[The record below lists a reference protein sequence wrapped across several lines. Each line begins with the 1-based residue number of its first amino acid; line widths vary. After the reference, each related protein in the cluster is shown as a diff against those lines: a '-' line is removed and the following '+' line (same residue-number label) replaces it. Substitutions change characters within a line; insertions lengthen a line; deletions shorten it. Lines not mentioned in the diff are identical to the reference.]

1 MTRSS
6 EIWRYIARR
15 VVGTLPLLIGVGVFT
30 FVLVRVLPGDPAAYY
45 ATGPMASQDEMAQV
59 REALGLD
66 RPLAEQLVRYFRDI
80 ASGDLGRS
88 LVTGQQVARDLRERF
103 PASFELTLVAMA
115 LALLA
120 AIPLGIVAATRA
132 GSWVDHLVRFIGT
145 LGVSMPAFVAGI
157 VLIYLFY
164 FRLGVAPEPI
174 DRIDPFM
181 LKPPVVTG
189 LMLLDSLLARDLDAF
204 RSAAGRLVLP
214 ALTMAV
220 IVIAPLMRMT
230 RASMIAVLESDF
242 IRTARAAG
250 MSWWTVY
257 VRYALRNA
265 MLPVLTTIGLV
276 VSYQLGANVV
286 VEKVFAWPGVGSYA
300 LNSLLATDYAPVQ
313 GYVLLM
319 ACVYVVINTAIDIL
333 YALVDPRVRMAR

>member
-15 VVGTLPLLIGVGVFT
+15 VIGTLPLLIGVGVFT

-45 ATGPMASQDEMAQV
+45 ATGPMASQEEIAQV
-59 REALGLD
+59 RQALGLD
-66 RPLAEQLVRYFRDI
+66 RPLAEQLLRYFRDI
-80 ASGDLGRS
+80 ATGDLGRS
-88 LVTGQQVARDLRERF
+88 LVTGQQVGRDLRERF
-103 PASFELTLVAMA
+103 PASFELTLAAMA
-115 LALLA
+115 LALVV
-120 AIPLGIVAATRA
+120 AIPLGIVAAIRA
-132 GSWVDHLVRFIGT
+132 GSWIDHLVRFIGT

-157 VLIYLFY
+157 VLIYVFY
-164 FRLGVAPEPI
+164 FRLGLAPEPI

-181 LKPPVVTG
+181 LKPPTVSG
-189 LMLLDSLLARDLDAF
+189 LMLLDSLLARDLGAF
-204 RSAAGRLVLP
+204 LSAAGRLVLP

-276 VSYQLGANVV
+276 ISYQLGANVV

-333 YALVDPRVRMAR
+333 YALVDPRVRMQ

>member
-1 MTRSS
+1 MTHDS
-6 EIWRYIARR
+6 EIWRFVFRR
-15 VVGTLPLLIGVGVFT
+15 LLGTLPLLLGVAVFT
-30 FVLVRVLPGDPAAYY
+30 FILVRVLPGDPAAYY
-45 ATGPMASQDEMAQV
+45 ATGPLATTDEIAQV
-59 REALGLD
+59 RTALGLD
-66 RPLAEQLVRYFRDI
+66 RPIIVQLVHYFGEI
-80 ASGDLGRS
+80 AFGDLGRS
-88 LVTGQQVARDLRERF
+88 LVTGQLVSRDLIDRF
-103 PASFELTLVAMA
+103 PASFELTLVAMILA
-115 LALLA
+115 LAIS
-120 AIPLGIVAATRA
+120 IPLGIVAAIRA
-132 GSWVDHLVRFIGT
+132 GSWIDHAVRFAGT

-157 VLIYLFY
+157 LLIFVFY
-164 FRLGVAPEPI
+164 FKLGIAPEPI

-181 LKPPVVTG
+181 LKPATVTG
-189 LMLLDSLLARDLDAF
+189 LMLLDSLIAADFTAF
-204 RSAAGRLVLP
+204 SSAAGRLLLP

-230 RASMIAVLESDF
+230 RASMIAVLSSDF

-250 MSWWTVY
+250 MNWWTVY
-257 VRYALRNA
+257 VRYGLRNA
-265 MLPVLTTIGLV
+265 LLPVLTTIGLV

-333 YALVDPRVRMAR
+333 YAVIDPRVRVN

>member
-15 VVGTLPLLIGVGVFT
+15 VIGTLPLLIGVGVFT

-45 ATGPMASQDEMAQV
+45 ATGPLATQEEIAQV
-59 REALGLD
+59 RQALGLD

-120 AIPLGIVAATRA
+120 AIPLGIVAAIRA